1 MGVLDSTAE
10 EPRSRLRRYIVS
22 ALIFL
27 ILLAV
32 GLWYL
37 FRFEPEKRMVKNFLD
52 TVVAGNFEQAYRLW
66 KPVETYTFQDFLEDW
81 GPEGYYGPVRS
92 YRITYA
98 SRIDGASG
106 VIVTVEVSPDAP
118 FPENRETEKL
128 ARIREVRLWVDRRNQ
143 SLGFAPN
150 F

>member
-10 EPRSRLRRYIVS
+10 EPKSKLRRYIIS
-22 ALIFL
+22 AFIFL
-27 ILLAV
+27 LLLAV

-37 FRFEPEKRMVKNFLD
+37 FRFEAEKRMVENFME
-52 TVVAGNFEQAYRLW
+52 TVVAGDFEQAYRLW
-66 KPVETYTFQDFLEDW
+66 KPVATYTFQDFLEDW

-98 SRIDGASG
+98 SRPDGASG
-106 VIVTVEVSPDAP
+106 VIVTVEVSPDTP

-143 SLGFAPN
+143 SLGFAPD